1 MLLAACATQMPRSVP
16 AAPTSA
22 AAPTDRTLRVIT
34 YNVGGAVSGPTPPE
48 HVGGALEGT
57 PPADI
62 YVLQEI
68 WSRQHLSGIA
78 ELLES
83 GEVPRGAGARGGP
96 PAFHTAYAP
105 SLRIGIL
112 SAVPLSDCRVFH
124 PRGASAK
131 YGAFRC
137 EVAVSPGAAVE
148 AAGARHDAPA
158 LAVVGVHLDPID
170 KERTEAGLVRMGF
183 VRSVRAVLREAL
195 TSTSRSRAAR
205 EIESWLS
212 SWDDERVIVAGDFN
226 TVPFTRT
233 IRHMNRH
240 FEEALRGTGDYLDGT
255 YWKVDGRI
263 LPRIDF
269 IFYSG
274 ALERLD
280 ASIIEEQAGDHY
292 PVVAEFLL
300 R

>member
-1 MLLAACATQMPRSVP
+1 MLLGACATQMPAEAP
-16 AAPTSA
+16 AA
-22 AAPTDRTLRVIT
+22 AAPDRTLRVVT

-48 HVGGALEGT
+48 LVAGALEGT
-57 PPADI
+57 PRADI
-62 YVLQEI
+62 YVFQEI
-68 WSRQHLSGIA
+68 WSREHLRGIA
-78 ELLES
+78 AALAPLYH
-83 GEVPRGAGARGGP
+83 A
-96 PAFHTAYAP
+96 AYAP

-112 SAVPLSDCRVFH
+112 SSAPLSECRVFQ
-124 PRGASAK
+124 PPGASAK
-131 YGAFRC
+131 YGSFRC
-137 EVAVSPGAAVE
+137 ETT
-148 AAGARHDAPA
+148 A
-158 LAVVGVHLDPID
+158 LAVAGVHLDPID
-170 KERTEAGLVRMGF
+170 KERSESGFVRMGF
-183 VRSVRAVLREAL
+183 VRSARAVLREAL
-195 TSTSRSRAAR
+195 TSTSRSLAAR

-240 FEEALRGTGDYLDGT
+240 FDEALRGTGDYLDGT

-280 ASIIEEQAGDHY
+280 GRVIEEQAGDHY

>member
-1 MLLAACATQMPRSVP
+1 MLLAACVTQMTRSAP
-16 AAPTSA
+16 AAAAPA
-22 AAPTDRTLRVIT
+22 AAPTHRALRVVT
-34 YNVGGAVSGPTPPE
+34 YNVGGAVSGPTPPGL
-48 HVGGALEGT
+48 VGGVLAGT
-57 PPADI
+57 SRADI

-68 WSRQHLSGIA
+68 WSREHLSGIA
-78 ELLES
+78 EVLEA
-83 GEVPRGAGARGGP
+83 GEAPGGAGKRGST
-96 PAFHTAYAP
+96 PAFDIAYAP

-112 SAVPLSDCRVFH
+112 SAVPLSDCRVLH
-124 PRGASAK
+124 PRGASWK

-137 EVAVSPGAAVE
+137 EVAVSPWAAV
-148 AAGARHDAPA
+148 AARHDAPA

-170 KERTEAGLVRMGF
+170 KERTEAGLARMGF
-183 VRSVRAVLREAL
+183 VRSAWAVLREAL

-280 ASIIEEQAGDHY
+280 ASIIETQAGDHY
-292 PVVAEFLL
+292 PVEAEFLL
-300 R
+300 Q

>member
-1 MLLAACATQMPRSVP
+1 MVAAVAGVVLGACATPGPAGVSAGPASVGP
-16 AAPTSA
+16 AETP
-22 AAPTDRTLRVIT
+22 LRVVT

-48 HVGGALEGT
+48 VVAGALAEP

-68 WSRQHLSGIA
+68 WSREHLRGIA
-78 ELLES
+78 AALAPLYH
-83 GEVPRGAGARGGP
+83 A
-96 PAFHTAYAP
+96 AYAP
-105 SLRIGIL
+105 TLRIGIL
-112 SAVPLSDCRVFH
+112 SALPLSDCRVFQ

-137 EVAVSPGAAVE
+137 EVSS
-148 AAGARHDAPA
+148 
-158 LAVVGVHLDPID
+158 LAVAGVHLDPID
-170 KERTEAGLVRMGF
+170 KERTESGFVRMGF
-183 VRSVRAVLREAL
+183 VRSARAVLREVF

-205 EIESWLS
+205 EVTFWLS
-212 SWDDERVIVAGDFN
+212 TWDDERAIVAGDFN

-233 IRHMNRH
+233 IRHMNRN
-240 FEEALRGTGDYLDGT
+240 FDEVLRGTGDYLDGT

-269 IFYSG
+269 IFYAG
-274 ALERLD
+274 ALERVD
-280 ASIIEEQAGDHY
+280 AGIIEEQAGDHY

>member
-1 MLLAACATQMPRSVP
+1 MLLAACATQMPRSAP
-16 AAPTSA
+16 AAPTPA
-22 AAPTDRTLRVIT
+22 AAPADRTLRVIT
-34 YNVGGAVSGPTPPE
+34 YNVGGAVSGPTPAE
-48 HVGGALEGT
+48 LVAGVLEGT
-57 PPADI
+57 PRADI

-68 WSRQHLSGIA
+68 WSREHLSGIA
-78 ELLES
+78 
-83 GEVPRGAGARGGP
+83 GALALTYD
-96 PAFHTAYAP
+96 AAYAP

-124 PRGASAK
+124 LRGASSK

-137 EVAVSPGAAVE
+137 EVPS
-148 AAGARHDAPA
+148 
-158 LAVVGVHLDPID
+158 LAVAGVHLDPID
-170 KERTEAGLVRMGF
+170 KERTESGLVRMGF
-183 VRSVRAVLREAL
+183 VRSARAVLREAL

>member
-1 MLLAACATQMPRSVP
+1 MVAAVSAVVLGACATSAPAGVSAGPASVDP
-16 AAPTSA
+16 AERP
-22 AAPTDRTLRVIT
+22 LRVVT

-48 HVGGALEGT
+48 LVAGALAEP

-68 WSRQHLSGIA
+68 WSREHLGGIA
-78 ELLES
+78 EAL
-83 GEVPRGAGARGGP
+83 A
-96 PAFHTAYAP
+96 PAYHVDYAP

-112 SAVPLSDCRVFH
+112 SALPLSDCRVFEPH
-124 PRGASAK
+124 GASAK

-137 EVAVSPGAAVE
+137 EVAVSPGDGRTE
-148 AAGARHDAPA
+148 AAHHDAPP
-158 LAVVGVHLDPID
+158 LSVVGVHLDPID
-170 KERTEAGLVRMGF
+170 KERTESGFVRMGF
-183 VRSVRAVLREAL
+183 LRSARAVLREAL
-195 TSTSRSRAAR
+195 TSTPRSRAAR
-205 EIESWLS
+205 EVTFWLS
-212 SWDDERVIVAGDFN
+212 TWDDERVIVAGDFN

-240 FEEALRGTGDYLDGT
+240 FDEVLRGTGDYLDGT

-269 IFYSG
+269 IFYAG
-274 ALERLD
+274 ALERVD
-280 ASIIEEQAGDHY
+280 AGIIEEKAGDHY

-300 R
+300 P